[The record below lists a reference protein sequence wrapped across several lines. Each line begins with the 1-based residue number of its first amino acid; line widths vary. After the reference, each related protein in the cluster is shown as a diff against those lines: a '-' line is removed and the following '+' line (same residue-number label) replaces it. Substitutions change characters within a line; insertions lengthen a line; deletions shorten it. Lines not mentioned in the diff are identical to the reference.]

1 MAQCLLASPQNV
13 FMAVVSSFAKVSM
26 SRGTTNYILPSLPL
40 LRSLALVLY
49 AIHSNNL
56 NFCYLK
62 LEEEEIKALTSSEK
76 PLILLRPWELN
87 ESRKHLVSSCPLS
100 GRYLTGFCSESYNIE
115 INNRRAGQEYLTF
128 TNLGCVNKVN
138 KYLQSS

>member
-1 MAQCLLASPQNV
+1 MKSLAEQRLSARRTSRNVCQILPFDSQIFVPVFSLLCPNFNDWRMLGVAQCLLASPQNV
-13 FMAVVSSFAKVSM
+13 SMAVVSSFAKVSM

-40 LRSLALVLY
+40 LRSLALVQY

-76 PLILLRPWELN
+76 PLILLRPWERN
-87 ESRKHLVSSCPLS
+87 ES
-100 GRYLTGFCSESYNIE
+100 
-115 INNRRAGQEYLTF
+115 
-128 TNLGCVNKVN
+128 
-138 KYLQSS
+138 

>member
-62 LEEEEIKALTSSEK
+62 LEEEEIKALTSSKK
-76 PLILLRPWELN
+76 PLTGCPKILA
-87 ESRKHLVSSCPLS
+87 PLC
-100 GRYLTGFCSESYNIE
+100 F
-115 INNRRAGQEYLTF
+115 
-128 TNLGCVNKVN
+128 
-138 KYLQSS
+138 